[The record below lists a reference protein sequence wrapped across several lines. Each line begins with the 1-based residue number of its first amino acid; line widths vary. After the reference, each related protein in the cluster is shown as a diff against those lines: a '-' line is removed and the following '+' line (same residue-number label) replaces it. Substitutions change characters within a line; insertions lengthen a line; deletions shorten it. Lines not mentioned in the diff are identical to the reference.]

1 MTYKGYRR
9 IMVVSKDIKG
19 VYIIMNKS
27 EKLNL
32 TLKPKVL
39 ETLNAMADEY
49 GMSRSAF
56 ITMLV
61 MNKQEQQ
68 QAMESVRLADGL
80 QRSQSVLNG

>member
-1 MTYKGYRR
+1 
-9 IMVVSKDIKG
+9 
-19 VYIIMNKS
+19 MNKKS

-68 QAMESVRLADGL
+68 QAMESVRLAHGL
-80 QRSQSVLNG
+80 QRSQRVLNG

>member
-1 MTYKGYRR
+1 
-9 IMVVSKDIKG
+9 
-19 VYIIMNKS
+19 MNKKS

-39 ETLNAMADEY
+39 ETLNGMAEEY

-61 MNKQEQQ
+61 MNKQEQEQQ
-68 QAMESVRLADGL
+68 QAIESVRLADGL
-80 QRSQSVLNG
+80 QRSQSALNG

>member
-1 MTYKGYRR
+1 
-9 IMVVSKDIKG
+9 MVVSKDIKG
-19 VYIIMNKS
+19 VYNMNKKS

-39 ETLNAMADEY
+39 ETLNGMAEEY

-68 QAMESVRLADGL
+68 QAIESVRLADGL

>member
-1 MTYKGYRR
+1 
-9 IMVVSKDIKG
+9 MVVSKDIKG
-19 VYIIMNKS
+19 VYNMNKKP

-39 ETLNAMADEY
+39 ETLNGMAEEY

-68 QAMESVRLADGL
+68 QAIESVRLADGL
-80 QRSQSVLNG
+80 QRSQSALNG